1 MTAVTA
7 CVAFAGVVLGALILT
22 AVFRGRGLA
31 VRRAAGTAPR
41 LPSRLDDVQRH
52 FVAMVSHELRTPLT
66 AIRGALQLLMDP
78 GLVMSPEDR
87 EALARTSLHSTER
100 LIRTVNDILD
110 LSTIEAGQL
119 RLRPQPCG
127 VTALVDDAL
136 QVVGRLARQGGLA
149 IRVDVPAE
157 LPLVHVDVDR
167 TVQALVNLL
176 ANAVTHSP
184 VGGTIRLTA
193 HVDGDHVIV
202 SVQDDGPG
210 VSSDQLA
217 VIFEPFMQLGTGGE
231 RRRGGTGLGLAI
243 TRAFAEQQGGEVT
256 VESLPG
262 HGATF
267 RLTLP
272 LSHRA

>member
-1 MTAVTA
+1 M
-7 CVAFAGVVLGALILT
+7 AFAGVVLGALILT
-22 AVFRGRGLA
+22 AVFRVRGLA

-272 LSHRA
+272 LSHRV

>member
-22 AVFRGRGLA
+22 AVFRVRGLA